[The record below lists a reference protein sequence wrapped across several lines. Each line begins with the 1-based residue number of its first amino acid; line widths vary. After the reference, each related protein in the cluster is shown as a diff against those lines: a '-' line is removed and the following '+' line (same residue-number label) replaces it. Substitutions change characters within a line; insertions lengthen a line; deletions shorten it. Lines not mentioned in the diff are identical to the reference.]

1 MAKNILRRYLV
12 TGLTA
17 LLPTLLTVFV
27 FYKLWEFARDTI
39 GDPLVT
45 AITGDAGAASAWLR
59 FTGGVAAFILL
70 VLLAMFL
77 GFLLT
82 KVIGARMFRAVE
94 SSLQRIPF
102 ISAIYKP
109 VRQVTDFFISDKA
122 QQFRSVVAV
131 EYPRKGIYSIG
142 FVTSSGL
149 KDVRTPDGR
158 RMISVFV
165 PSSPTPFTGYV
176 VLVPESDVIS
186 LPVAIDEAIRFTV
199 SAGVIRP
206 NSEIPEIETPKISFA
221 PPKQTVEGEK

>member
-1 MAKNILRRYLV
+1 MARTVLRRYLI

-27 FYKLWEFARDTI
+27 FYKLWEFARDTV
-39 GDPLVT
+39 GDPVVLT
-45 AITGDAGAASAWLR
+45 LTGQGDPADVSVWLRLAGGAAS
-59 FTGGVAAFILL
+59 FVVL
-70 VLLAMFL
+70 VFLAMFF

-94 SSLQRIPF
+94 SSLARLPF
-102 ISAIYKP
+102 ISAIYGP
-109 VRQVTDFFISDKA
+109 VRQVTDFFLSDKT

-131 EYPRKGIYSIG
+131 EYPRKGMYSVG
-142 FVTSSGL
+142 FVTSNGL
-149 KDVRTPDGR
+149 KDVTTPDGR

-176 VLVPESDVIS
+176 VLVAESEVIP
-186 LPVAIDEAIRFTV
+186 LPIAIDEAIRFTV

-206 NSEIPEIETPKISFA
+206 NNQIPEIEPPRISF
-221 PPKQTVEGEK
+221 PPPEADG